1 MNDAALS
8 EKYRAITAPVLGREL
23 SDTTLAKL
31 WRLDDQD
38 QIVPLADMLAQP
50 V

>member
-1 MNDAALS
+1 MDDDALS
-8 EKYRAITAPVLGREL
+8 KKYRAITAPVLGDEL
-23 SDTTLAKL
+23 SDTTLARL

-38 QIVPLADMLAQP
+38 QIAPLADMLAQP